1 MQRLLKSRQP
11 APGLPQISNLL
22 RSNLYSC

>member
-1 MQRLLKSRQP
+1 MQRLLKSIQP